1 MIYNLKMN
9 GKDMSASSIG
19 GAHAYSIV
27 SAKQS
32 PGKRKPARPRLGAG
46 GVLQMITASVHG
58 HEEQHDAAVNLIHK
72 IMLIGKYIMMQFFHC
87 VC

>member
-1 MIYNLKMN
+1 
-9 GKDMSASSIG
+9 
-19 GAHAYSIV
+19 
-27 SAKQS
+27 
-32 PGKRKPARPRLGAG
+32 
-46 GVLQMITASVHG
+46 MITASVHG